1 MTELTIFTPT
11 YNRAHLLLNLYK
23 SLCNQTTKNFIWLII
38 DDGSTDKTKNLIQ
51 SWINDAIIS
60 IQYLYQN
67 NSGKHIAHNKA
78 VNMCSTDLFV
88 CVDSDDILTSNA
100 VEIIINYWKKDK
112 NNKPNFVAYASRRGD
127 LSGNPTG
134 KRWINDERE
143 ISFFDLYEKHK
154 YRGELVLIWIT
165 KILKQY
171 HFPKFKNEKFVTEN
185 VLYYQISYKKPV
197 KLINDI
203 FYLFE
208 YKPDGYTK
216 QGDLLYYKN
225 PYGYAI
231 YRYQVGYLSS
241 NLLKKIRWIARYK
254 GWTKAFNLNKD
265 LIKSTL
271 KEINLTNKNIF
282 IDILSEIYSLFYKN
296 KYNKKRIEY
305 KL

>member
-11 YNRAHLLLNLYK
+11 YNRAHLLPNLYK

-254 GWTKAFNLNKD
+254 GWIKAFKLNKN
-265 LIKSTL
+265 LIKATL
-271 KEINLTNKNIF
+271 REINLTNKNIF
-282 IDILSEIYSLFYKN
+282 IDILSELYSLSYKN
-296 KYNKKRIEY
+296 KYDKKRIEY

>member
-11 YNRAHLLLNLYK
+11 YNRAHLLPNLYK

-127 LSGNPTG
+127 LSGNPNG

-254 GWTKAFNLNKD
+254 GWIKAFKLNKN
-265 LIKSTL
+265 LIKATL
-271 KEINLTNKNIF
+271 REINLTNKNIF
-282 IDILSEIYSLFYKN
+282 IDILSELYSLSYKN

>member
-11 YNRAHLLLNLYK
+11 YNRAHLLPNLYK

-88 CVDSDDILTSNA
+88 CVDSDDLLTSNA

-127 LSGNPTG
+127 LSGNPNG

-254 GWTKAFNLNKD
+254 GWIKAFKLNKN
-265 LIKSTL
+265 LIKATL
-271 KEINLTNKNIF
+271 REINLTNKNIF
-282 IDILSEIYSLFYKN
+282 IDILSELYSLSYKN